1 MSLRLHFLDKDKFL
15 EIVYKNI
22 AQQTN
27 VTLAHSPTLLFSLGT
42 HEDRLPDFELQI
54 IIQILLLLFSLI

>member
-1 MSLRLHFLDKDKFL
+1 MM
-15 EIVYKNI
+15 YKNINI

-27 VTLAHSPTLLFSLGT
+27 VTLALIPNIHFSLGN

-54 IIQILLLLFSLI
+54 IIQFLVLLFSLI